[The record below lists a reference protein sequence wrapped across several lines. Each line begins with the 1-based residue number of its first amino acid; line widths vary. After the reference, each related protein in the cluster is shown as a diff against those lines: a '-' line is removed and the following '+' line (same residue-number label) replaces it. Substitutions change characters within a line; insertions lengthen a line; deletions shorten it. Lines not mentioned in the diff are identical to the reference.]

1 MSKRWTYEEDQIV
14 RANLDEMSA
23 DICKLLPD
31 RTLTAIKRRV
41 YLIKKNEEKRQD
53 LISVWDQ
60 RFWVYVAGIGAVIP
74 EGQNM
79 KENYEKVCNMMME
92 RNASH
97 ERGIDVLNLYFKFG
111 LSWEEIAH
119 IFNVSRERI
128 RQIFNKYIRLMRL
141 RYMYVLEHGE
151 PRPRPE
157 SVSESVIVPEH
168 VQSPESISGNDKI
181 DVLNLSVRAYNVL
194 KRGGINTIDQLIN
207 TPKDDLMR
215 LRNMGTKPM
224 QEIET
229 VLNKYGFALN
239 K

>member
-1 MSKRWTYEEDQIV
+1 MAKRWTYEEDQIV
-14 RANLDEMSA
+14 YAHLDEMNV

-31 RTLTAIKRRV
+31 RTLTAIKGRV
-41 YLIKKNEEKRQD
+41 RFLKKREEKRQD

-60 RFWVYVAGIGAVIP
+60 RFWAYIAGANAEIP

-92 RNASH
+92 KDASH
-97 ERGIDVLNLYFKFG
+97 ERGIDILNLYFKHG

-119 IFNVSRERI
+119 LFNVSRERI

-141 RYMYVLEHGE
+141 KSRMYVLEHGE
-151 PRPRPE
+151 PKPQPE
-157 SVSESVIVPEH
+157 PVKITASVS
-168 VQSPESISGNDKI
+168 GGGDKI
-181 DVLNLSVRAYNVL
+181 DILNLSVRAYNTL

-207 TPKDDLMR
+207 TPREDLMR
-215 LRNMGTKPM
+215 LRNMGANAMK
-224 QEIET
+224 EIET
-229 VLNKYGFALN
+229 TLNKYGFALN